1 MKPIKMKS
9 LTERGAGDT
18 SRSTKAEQVLAILIN
33 NQNIGDFKKFLSSKD
48 QSAKFLVEY
57 FNTYKIPG
65 NMVDVYTNLAEKI
78 RSLSI
83 EPNAS
88 QLGSSQ
94 YATTIQW
101 QEYGGNKKL
110 TSKTDVYAGIGYSV
124 KNASTQV
131 RVLDAA
137 APQLKALCM
146 VTIEDPSTGVSSDIR
161 EKVLQSL
168 NGIVKT
174 IQEEGGT
181 ISRYV
186 KGNDEKLDLDDF
198 RKITTNAIKKI
209 VKQYDENTNK
219 LNLEVNKI
227 FETLSSNSEFKYK
240 FIYESITGEKA
251 FGGSE
256 ATAKY
261 ILAWK
266 NDLSD
271 VRLLSMDSVARQVV
285 SMFKV
290 PQFVSKTS
298 GSRIGKTI
306 QLGFKAAKETEESDK
321 NISLKDVT
329 DDILS
334 QVSGGYMGESV
345 KNSRMNLSESIIH
358 ISNITLKKIKML
370 EHRQKTLVE
379 HREAGI
385 ITENWFS
392 DKWELIKSEGVRYL
406 LGFIK
411 SIIKIVKLA
420 IQKVK
425 DSVDEFMSFFGM
437 VLDVEG
443 SYDEEA
449 SITYDQLK

>member
-9 LTERGAGDT
+9 LTERKSGDT

-33 NQNIGDFKKFLSSKD
+33 NQDIGDFKKFLSSKD
-48 QSAKFLVEY
+48 ESAKFLVEY

-65 NMVDVYTNLAEKI
+65 NIVDVYTNLAQKI
-78 RSLSI
+78 KTLSI

-94 YATTIQW
+94 YVTTPQW

-110 TSKTDVYAGIGYSV
+110 TSKTDVYAGVGYSV

-131 RVLDAA
+131 RILDAA

-146 VTIEDPSTGVSSDIR
+146 VTIEDPSTGVSSEIK
-161 EKVLQSL
+161 EKVLKSL
-168 NGIVKT
+168 NNIVKT
-174 IQEEGGT
+174 IKEEGGT
-181 ISRYV
+181 ISKYAA
-186 KGNDEKLDLDDF
+186 GGDEKLDLDEL
-198 RKITTNAIKKI
+198 RKVTTKAVKKI
-209 VKQYDENTNK
+209 IDQYDENTNK
-219 LNLEVNKI
+219 LNLEVNKV
-227 FETLSSNSEFKYK
+227 FKTLSNNSDFKYK

-256 ATAKY
+256 ATAEY

-271 VRLLSMDSVARQVV
+271 VRLLSMESVARQVI

-290 PQFVSKTS
+290 PQFVSKSS

-321 NISLKDVT
+321 SLSIKDVA

-334 QVSGGYMGESV
+334 TFSGGYMGESV
-345 KNSRMNLSESIIH
+345 KKSPMNLSESIVH
-358 ISNITLKKIKML
+358 SANITLKKIKML
-370 EHRQKTLVE
+370 EYSQKSLLE
-379 HREAGI
+379 QREAGI

-392 DKWELIKSEGVRYL
+392 DKWQSIKSEGLRYL
-406 LGFIK
+406 LSFIK
-411 SIIKIVKLA
+411 AIIKIVKLA
-420 IQKVK
+420 IEKTK
-425 DSVDEFMSFFGM
+425 DSIDGFMSFFGI